1 MKDSKSQVHQRVTEV
16 LLILQESH
24 RVWLLIEEKVRHS
37 CLAKQ
42 KDVSSHSGS
51 LVDILHKLE
60 SQCISLS

>member
-24 RVWLLIEEKVRHS
+24 RVWLLIEEKVSHS